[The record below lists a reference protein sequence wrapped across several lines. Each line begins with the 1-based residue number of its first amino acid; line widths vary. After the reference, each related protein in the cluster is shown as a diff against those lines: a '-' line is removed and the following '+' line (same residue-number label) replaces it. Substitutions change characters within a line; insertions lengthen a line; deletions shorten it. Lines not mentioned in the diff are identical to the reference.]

1 MPIDR
6 SPVAT
11 AHDVE
16 EEGAETT
23 IGMDKFIRDHGS
35 GAFSDAYYTQ
45 MVRECAE
52 FLTPL
57 IQRKPAAS
65 GA

>member
-1 MPIDR
+1 
-6 SPVAT
+6 
-11 AHDVE
+11 
-16 EEGAETT
+16 
-23 IGMDKFIRDHGS
+23 MDKFIRDHGS
-35 GAFSDAYYTQ
+35 GALSDAYYTK

-57 IQRKPAAS
+57 IERAPVTQ